1 MESSPFKFLSEFF
14 LSPQAAAGL
23 VGLIGLFAYFLTEK
37 KLKKTLE
44 EDDFTLASSNSI
56 GDGIFAAFLIIQA
69 GYGAITT
76 IFVVMFSFGYTEE
89 MLFFYAWVSFED
101 TATWNAKI
109 SLVGLFFGGLLYSFG
124 FLLSAMNYLNISKL
138 KFDSRSKLITGEFT
152 AQHEL
157 SPAQTDEHSPS
168 QTDEDLP
175 LLRVLQ
181 AFLAAGL
188 LLSGNLILRVILFAG
203 FLKVFLRIRRF
214 ESPQVTDDD
223 PPEANNDTDQ
233 TEPGEE
239 RTEPVTFSEILE
251 ALDAQLK
258 EAIEEAHDLR
268 EELEE
273 TKSKVITLE
282 EEVQVKDI
290 LIDEIV
296 ASKTAL
302 SQQIEH
308 QDEEKVQDE
317 KKLSLTDSVMVGDS
331 IMGGMKIDQQINND
345 PDAIARAVIAAYRA
359 GREDKE

>member
-1 MESSPFKFLSEFF
+1 MDSSPFKFLFEFLF
-14 LSPQAAAGL
+14 GPQAAAGL
-23 VGLIGLFAYFLTEK
+23 VGLIGLIAYFLTDKRK
-37 KLKKTLE
+37 KNAFE
-44 EDDFTLASSNSI
+44 EDDLVLASSNSTMDSI
-56 GDGIFAAFLIIQA
+56 YAVFFILQSAYGFL
-69 GYGAITT
+69 TL
-76 IFVVMFSFGYTEE
+76 IFVSMLALGGNGEVLYIYT
-89 MLFFYAWVSFED
+89 WISFED
-101 TATWNAKI
+101 TTTWNAQI
-109 SLVGLFFGGLLYSFG
+109 SIIALLCGGLLYSMG
-124 FLLSAMNYLNISKL
+124 FLLSGIDLLNIAKI
-138 KFDSRSKLITGEFT
+138 KFDARSRLLSGAFT
-152 AQHEL
+152 ARDEP
-157 SPAQTDEHSPS
+157 SPSQTDEHSPS
-168 QTDEDLP
+168 QTDDDLP

-188 LLSGNLILRVILFAG
+188 LLSGDLILRVILFAG

-233 TEPGEE
+233 TEPDEE

-282 EEVQVKDI
+282 EEVQGKDI
-290 LIDEIV
+290 LIGEIE

>member
-1 MESSPFKFLSEFF
+1 MKPMATLDLSLFKFLLEFF
-14 LSPQAAAGL
+14 FGPQAAAGL
-23 VGLIGLFAYFLTEK
+23 VGLIGLVAYFLTEK

-44 EDDFTLASSNSI
+44 EDDFTLASSYSI
-56 GDGIFAAFLIIQA
+56 GDGIFAAFLIIQVC
-69 GYGAITT
+69 YGVITT
-76 IFVVMFSFGYTEE
+76 IFVILHTWGHTEE
-89 MLFFYAWVSFED
+89 MLFFYTWVRFDD

-124 FLLSAMNYLNISKL
+124 FLLSATNYLNISKL

-152 AQHEL
+152 AQNEL
-157 SPAQTDEHSPS
+157 SPS

-223 PPEANNDTDQ
+223 PPEANDDTDQ
-233 TEPGEE
+233 TEPDEE
-239 RTEPVTFSEILE
+239 RTEPVTFSEILD
-251 ALDAQLK
+251 ALDTQLK

-273 TKSKVITLE
+273 TKTKVITLE
-282 EEVQVKDI
+282 EEVQEKDV
-290 LIDEIV
+290 LIGEIE
-296 ASKTAL
+296 ASKTTLAE
-302 SQQIEH
+302 QI
-308 QDEEKVQDE
+308 DLVEEE
-317 KKLSLTDSVMVGDS
+317 EREGKKLSITDSVMVGDS
-331 IMGGMKIDQQINND
+331 VMGGMKIDNQVNND